1 MRLHHRTCYPTLEDP
16 TVRCPRKVR
25 APPLPERNQRRPYIQ
40 AGTKQSLYFGAA
52 LSARWVDQTERCSSE
67 RRAEVH
73 RESGA
78 DGATES
84 FRQEGP
90 RVAYMATAAVDPRI
104 EQIAERYYDDGLR

>member
-1 MRLHHRTCYPTLEDP
+1 M
-16 TVRCPRKVR
+16 
-25 APPLPERNQRRPYIQ
+25 Q

-52 LSARWVDQTERCSSE
+52 LSARWVGQSERCSSE

-84 FRQEGP
+84 FRQKGP
-90 RVAYMATAAVDPRI
+90 RVASMATAAVGPRI
-104 EQIAERYYDDGLR
+104 EQIAERYCDDGRR